1 MGKIIEGL
9 WDCPFCG
16 NKRIRAGQKTCPDCG
31 HPQDEN
37 TKFYMPDEIKYV
49 SEEEAEKISRNP
61 DWQCSFCG
69 SLNSDDLNVCK
80 NCGATKEDS
89 ERNYFEMRQQEEE
102 KYPPK
107 YTKEKAT
114 AEAGAAHSGNLRSN
128 HFWHD
133 VMPGTEDVE
142 KPVYRKEPVYATK
155 YYYEIDKWTVV
166 DTAKSSG
173 NDQNPSWPE
182 PKLKDGQR
190 TGAEEEHY
198 FVTATYEK
206 KKGKTETGRYEMD
219 FSQWKELKKGEK
231 IELKIDAA
239 GFAEINQK

>member
-31 HPQDEN
+31 HPQNEN
-37 TKFYMPDEIKYV
+37 IKFYMPDEIKIQSYKDILDHYETVTETKTRSVIDHYEEKSSYV
-49 SEEEAEKISRNP
+49 
-61 DWQCSFCG
+61 
-69 SLNSDDLNVCK
+69 DLGN
-80 NCGATKEDS
+80 G
-89 ERNYFEMRQQEEE
+89 YFEEQTESVPVYTEET
-102 KYPPK
+102 Y
-107 YTKEKAT
+107 
-114 AEAGAAHSGNLRSN
+114 
-128 HFWHD
+128 
-133 VMPGTEDVE
+133 TEDVE

-231 IELKIDAA
+231 
-239 GFAEINQK
+239 

>member
-1 MGKIIEGL
+1 MKLIQFFKKRQKRDQKRQKERRE
-9 WDCPFCG
+9 
-16 NKRIRAGQKTCPDCG
+16 KRIL
-31 HPQDEN
+31 
-37 TKFYMPDEIKYV
+37 
-49 SEEEAEKISRNP
+49 S
-61 DWQCSFCG
+61 
-69 SLNSDDLNVCK
+69 
-80 NCGATKEDS
+80 
-89 ERNYFEMRQQEEE
+89 E

>member
-1 MGKIIEGL
+1 MIIFGMMSCLAPKIKNVTI
-9 WDCPFCG
+9 
-16 NKRIRAGQKTCPDCG
+16 
-31 HPQDEN
+31 
-37 TKFYMPDEIKYV
+37 
-49 SEEEAEKISRNP
+49 
-61 DWQCSFCG
+61 
-69 SLNSDDLNVCK
+69 DDLDWERTIDIEEVVTHNESDWSLPDD
-80 NCGATKEDS
+80 ARLQYTKS
-89 ERNYFEMRQQEEE
+89 EIQSYKDVLDHYETVTETKTRSVIDHYEEKSSYVDLGNGYFEEQTESVPVYTEET
-102 KYPPK
+102 Y
-107 YTKEKAT
+107 
-114 AEAGAAHSGNLRSN
+114 
-128 HFWHD
+128 
-133 VMPGTEDVE
+133 TEDVE

-219 FSQWKELKKGEK
+219 FSQWKKLKKGEK